1 MGETAEKMIQFYE
14 RVNTGSIVSL
24 AVSFLGAFFFII
36 QGKLWITVKTLKNE
50 RKRKRK
56 KREKKW
62 ILYGITVLVMWRGM
76 IGRMDTAEAEGMEQ
90 SIQIS

>member
-62 ILYGITVLVMWRGM
+62 M
-76 IGRMDTAEAEGMEQ
+76 IRHYC
-90 SIQIS
+90 IK